1 MVIDFTQKLTNI
13 VTKKVFVNDD
23 KTDLTLMNVACNA
36 LFANIEEEK
45 IDGQEKLK
53 RYELASK
60 IIKNPKFDLMAEE
73 IVKIKELTAKVYG
86 TMVVGIVYKILEGK
100 GE

>member
-60 IIKNPKFDLMAEE
+60 IIKNPKLDLMAEE